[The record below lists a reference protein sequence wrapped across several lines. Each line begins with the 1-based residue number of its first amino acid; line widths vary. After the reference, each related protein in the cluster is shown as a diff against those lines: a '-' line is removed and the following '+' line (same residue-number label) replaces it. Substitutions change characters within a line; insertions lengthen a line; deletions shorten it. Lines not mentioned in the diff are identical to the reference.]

1 MRGNVR
7 HPEIVVAGASRG
19 LAAINPKEHRA

>member
-7 HPEIVVAGASRG
+7 HPEIVVAGPSRG
-19 LAAINPKEHRA
+19 LVAIHPKERRA